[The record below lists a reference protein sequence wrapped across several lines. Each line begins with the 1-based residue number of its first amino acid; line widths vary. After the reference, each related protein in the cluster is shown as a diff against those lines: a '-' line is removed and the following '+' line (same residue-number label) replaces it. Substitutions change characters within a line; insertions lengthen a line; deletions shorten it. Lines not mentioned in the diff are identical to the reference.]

1 MERPLYVRATQ
12 QAWSIYLARNNYLA
26 PEDELRCTL
35 ERFVHG
41 RWQAGET
48 DLDEFTCL
56 GLSFLSRLRVLPEVQ

>member
-1 MERPLYVRATQ
+1 MDRSLYVLATQ
-12 QAWSIYLARNNYLA
+12 QAWSIFLSQDSKIA

-48 DLDEFTCL
+48 DLHELTCL
-56 GLSFLSRLRVLPEVQ
+56 GVSFLSRLHVPLEFR